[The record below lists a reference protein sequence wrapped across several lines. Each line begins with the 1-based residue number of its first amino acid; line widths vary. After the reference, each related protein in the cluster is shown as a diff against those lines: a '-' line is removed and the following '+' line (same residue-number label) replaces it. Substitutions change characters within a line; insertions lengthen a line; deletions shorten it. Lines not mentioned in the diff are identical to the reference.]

1 MVLGL
6 SGVNVGGPK
15 EVFLCSDESL
25 SKSEVIEEDSW
36 LVREESFQSADLSW
50 SIDVTIGFSLLLKF
64 GFFNL

>member
-25 SKSEVIEEDSW
+25 SKSEVIEEDS
-36 LVREESFQSADLSW
+36 
-50 SIDVTIGFSLLLKF
+50 
-64 GFFNL
+64 